1 MHSGCWTIAWLRFDP
16 PLEQPGWW
24 QDAGSLPGEGAWE
37 DAGPHR
43 HNPRSCSLPSI
54 HRLLHSH
61 HGPVVPAWWQIP
73 VGVQGAPR
81 AARPAQ
87 LRPPCSV
94 PRSEHT
100 RLQTPE
106 EHIILLPAVN
116 NRHLCE
122 GNPRTH
128 QPVICTRRVAL
139 LKQTEGRRNSCC
151 ISIPGHHP
159 FPNNA
164 VEFFRG

>member
-1 MHSGCWTIAWLRFDP
+1 MDEAQKMHSRCRTIAWLRFDP

-24 QDAGSLPGEGAWE
+24 QDAGSLGRCWSSQAQPQVLL
-37 DAGPHR
+37 
-43 HNPRSCSLPSI
+43 SSI
-54 HRLLHSH
+54 HPQTSPQSPRPGCSRLVTDPS
-61 HGPVVPAWWQIP
+61 GCT
-73 VGVQGAPR
+73 R
-81 AARPAQ
+81 SAAGC
-87 LRPPCSV
+87 LPCSV

-139 LKQTEGRRNSCC
+139 LKRTEGRRNSCC